1 MVNPTHPEF
10 SFDLYGPLD
19 ADLQAAYERNVTLG
33 TAEAPENIAT
43 TGLAAAVEGA
53 LGSQTTPNHLIGL
66 PENIRSWFEDDTS
79 PALERWQNYT
89 DLLIGPAIPK
99 SLDELIENN
108 PNGAETIEHLYRVRA
123 SFNEDPS
130 VTPEQNF
137 FGSTMHTV
145 LLPWKVMR
153 ANLDNF
159 GSLVN
164 LLRSKQGL
172 ATQDDFINQNL
183 LNAIHN
189 DDPIYRDPENPT
201 NMLRSSEY
209 LDRKIATDGPWG
221 IMLIQTSNKAG
232 LDQLKGQS
240 PDQMTNN
247 GQDHLT
253 FNGFGVDSL
262 GIFEWFALTLQEDPT
277 KLSSSDYSWMLA
289 NRLDVDG
296 VPRVPNGCFRE
307 DQVISRL
314 GVSGYSIG
322 VARVRLAVM

>member
-1 MVNPTHPEF
+1 MVNPTRPEF
-10 SFDLYGPLD
+10 SFDLYGGLD
-19 ADLQAAYERNVTLG
+19 ADLEAAFERNVTLG
-33 TAEAPENIAT
+33 IAQAPEEIAT
-43 TGLAAAVEGA
+43 TGLAAAVESA
-53 LGSQTTPNHLIGL
+53 LGSQVSQNQLLGL

-79 PALERWQNYT
+79 PALERWKNYAG
-89 DLLIGPAIPK
+89 LLIGDAIPK
-99 SLDELIENN
+99 SLDELIESN
-108 PNGAETIEHLYRVRA
+108 PNGGETLEHLYRARA

-130 VTPEQNF
+130 VTPEHNF
-137 FGSTMHTV
+137 FSSTMHTV

-164 LLRSKQGL
+164 LLRSQQGL
-172 ATQDDFINQNL
+172 ATQDFINQNL

-209 LDRKIATDGPWG
+209 LDRKIAADGPWG
-221 IMLIQTSNKAG
+221 IMLIQTSNEAG

-247 GQDHLT
+247 GQDHLK

-277 KLSSSDYSWMLA
+277 KLSSFGYSWMLA
-289 NRLDVDG
+289 NRLVVDNKPQ
-296 VPRVPNGCFRE
+296 VPGGDFNG
-307 DQVISRL
+307 DQVRSDL
-314 GVSGYSIG
+314 GNSGNSYDN
-322 VARVRLAVM
+322 ARVRLAVM